1 MCKMK
6 SAVIGLSFEGCLF
19 EWTKFLEFIHL
30 GKWFYLKK
38 ALFFIFLSLRKY
50 RMNRMK
56 NRGENAEI
64 GDAGYGMKSR
74 MTVEDMDC
82 VQTLVDDPM
91 VNIFNDEIVVIE
103 LHF

>member
-1 MCKMK
+1 MK
-6 SAVIGLSFEGCLF
+6 SAVIWLSFEGFLF
-19 EWTKFLEFIHL
+19 EWNKFLEFIHL

-56 NRGENAEI
+56 NRGESAGI

-74 MTVEDMDC
+74 MKVEDMDC

-91 VNIFNDEIVVIE
+91 VNIFNNEIVIIE
-103 LHF
+103 LNF